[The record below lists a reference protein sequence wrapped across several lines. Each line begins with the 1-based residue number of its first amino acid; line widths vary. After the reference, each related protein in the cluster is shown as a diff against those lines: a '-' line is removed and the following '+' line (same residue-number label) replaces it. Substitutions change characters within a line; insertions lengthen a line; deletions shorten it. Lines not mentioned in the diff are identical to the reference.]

1 MIKVHAHRGAS
12 GYMPEN
18 TLPSFQMAHDV
29 GSDGIEC
36 DIHRTADDRFIVC
49 HDTTLDRT
57 SNGTGHICDMTV
69 ADIQQYDFGSKVYYN
84 KQPGATAP
92 TLEEMLDVVKDM
104 DPINIEVKAFA
115 GDEEKALND
124 FYNILVKY
132 DCVERVLVSSFNVTL
147 LGRLKALHPDLKT
160 GYLYSANTH
169 KRMIER
175 DPSDPEFY
183 LTFPPEDALKT
194 AKEQNC
200 DAIHPSLA
208 IMDAEK
214 VAAAHEAGLQV
225 NVWTVNTLKDVQ
237 RAIDIGVDG
246 IITNYPDWVKFYLNK

>member
-1 MIKVHAHRGAS
+1 MIKIHAHRGAS

-29 GSDGIEC
+29 NSDGIEC
-36 DIHRTADDRFIVC
+36 DIHLTADGRFIVC
-49 HDTTLDRT
+49 HDTTIDRT
-57 SNGTGHICDMTV
+57 ANGSGKICDMTV
-69 ADIQQYDFGSKVYYN
+69 EQIQQYDFGSKVYYN

-124 FYNILVKY
+124 FYNVLVKY

-160 GYLYSANTH
+160 GYLYSPGFV
-169 KRMIER
+169 KRM
-175 DPSDPEFY
+175 DAMDHNDPEYFPV
-183 LTFPPEDALKT
+183 FPPENDIQTAL
-194 AKEQNC
+194 ANHC
-200 DAIHPSLA
+200 DYIHPSLA
-208 IMDAEK
+208 CMTAEK
-214 VAAAHEAGLQV
+214 VAAIHEAGLGV

-237 RAIDIGVDG
+237 HAIDLGVDG

>member
-1 MIKVHAHRGAS
+1 
-12 GYMPEN
+12 
-18 TLPSFQMAHDV
+18 
-29 GSDGIEC
+29 
-36 DIHRTADDRFIVC
+36 
-49 HDTTLDRT
+49 
-57 SNGTGHICDMTV
+57 
-69 ADIQQYDFGSKVYYN
+69 
-84 KQPGATAP
+84 
-92 TLEEMLDVVKDM
+92 M

-124 FYNILVKY
+124 FYAILVKY

-169 KRMIER
+169 KNMLARGAE
-175 DPSDPEFY
+175 DPEFY

-194 AKEQNC
+194 AKEQKC

-208 IMDAEK
+208 IMAAEK